1 MNYKSTIA
9 SIIFVLLGLMSLAQ
23 PDSEDKP
30 CQAKR
35 LNDFTQFADSME
47 FRLNCW
53 TKIDFENDMC
63 EWVLAEDFYNT
74 VPRETSKLLCVIYF
88 KGQIKSEQIELIKLF
103 DNPKYRK
110 KYLNRIQLIFI
121 YDPLSGFNEAYQGK
135 EAIENILEYDI
146 RKGFKNKD

>member
-9 SIIFVLLGLMSLAQ
+9 SIIFVFLGLMSFAQ
-23 PDSEDKP
+23 QDSEDKP

-63 EWVLAEDFYNT
+63 EWVLAEDYYNT

-88 KGQIKSEQIELIKLF
+88 KNQLKTEEIEIIELF
-103 DNPKYRK
+103 DNPKYRE
-110 KYLNRIQLIFI
+110 KYKSRIQLIYI
-121 YDPLSGFNEAYQGK
+121 YDPHSGYNEAFQGK
-135 EAIENILEYDI
+135 KEIGKILSYEI
-146 RKGFKNKD
+146 RKGFENND